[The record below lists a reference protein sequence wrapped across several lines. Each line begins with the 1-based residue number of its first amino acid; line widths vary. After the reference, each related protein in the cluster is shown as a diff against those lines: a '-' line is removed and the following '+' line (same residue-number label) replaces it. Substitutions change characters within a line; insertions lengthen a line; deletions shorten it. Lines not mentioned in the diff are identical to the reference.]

1 MTLREMTALL
11 ILYRAC
17 TDEGARRKVRGM
29 LPELEEIVTINDNPE
44 MTLEEWVR
52 IREKNLGN

>member
-11 ILYRAC
+11 ILYRSC
-17 TDEGARRKVRGM
+17 TDEGARRKVQGM

-52 IREKNLGN
+52 IREKNRGN